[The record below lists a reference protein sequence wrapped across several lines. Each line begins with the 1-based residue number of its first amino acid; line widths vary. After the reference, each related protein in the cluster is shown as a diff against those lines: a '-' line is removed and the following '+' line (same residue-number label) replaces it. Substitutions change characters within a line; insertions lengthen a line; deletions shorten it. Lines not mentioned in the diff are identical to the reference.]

1 MLFRTMILMLALAA
15 SANLSAKVTA
25 EETFSYK
32 LNDGGSLSVAN
43 VNGTITVTGR
53 SGDSV
58 EIVAI
63 KTADDQDTLDG
74 IEIDISH
81 TADAITIDTDL
92 PESSGWF
99 GGGSKGSR
107 VDYEITVPVTT
118 NLDSVRTVNGSVE
131 ISKVAGKVVA
141 KSVNGKLKLS
151 DLASDASLSTV
162 NGSVKATFTRLEGE
176 QKVMAETVNG
186 SVTVTLPKNADVDV
200 SADTLNGSIN
210 GSDFGLKTDKGFV
223 GSDLNGS
230 IGDGSARLNI
240 DTLNGSIKIRS
251 N

>member
-1 MLFRTMILMLALAA
+1 MLFRTMILMFALVA

-25 EETFSYK
+25 EETFSYT

-43 VNGTITVTGR
+43 VNGTITVTG
-53 SGDSV
+53 GDGDRV
-58 EIVAI
+58 EIVAL
-63 KTADDQDTLDG
+63 KQADDQDTLDD
-74 IEIDISH
+74 IEINISH
-81 TADAITIDTDL
+81 TADAIVIGTDL
-92 PESSGWF
+92 PESGSWF
-99 GGGSKGSR
+99 GGSKRSQ
-107 VDYEITVPVTT
+107 VDYEITVPAAT
-118 NLDSVRTVNGSVE
+118 NLDSVKTVNGEVE

-141 KSVNGKLKLS
+141 KAVNGGLRLS
-151 DLASDASLSTV
+151 DLASDARLSTV
-162 NGSVKATFTRLEGE
+162 NGSIKAVFARLEGE

-200 SADTLNGSIN
+200 SADTLNGGIN